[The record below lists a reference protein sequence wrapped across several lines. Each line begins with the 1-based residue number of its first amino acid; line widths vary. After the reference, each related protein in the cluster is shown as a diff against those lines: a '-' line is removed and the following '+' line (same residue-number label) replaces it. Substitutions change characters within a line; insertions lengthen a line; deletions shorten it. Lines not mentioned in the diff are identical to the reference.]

1 MSLKASKI
9 EEVCDSTIV
18 SLGACETADKRD
30 SRAGTAK
37 FTDMVCF
44 AFIIRLSE
52 NSVQILTKRQGTL

>member
-1 MSLKASKI
+1 M
-9 EEVCDSTIV
+9 V
-18 SLGACETADKRD
+18 SVGAFETADQRK

-37 FTDMVCF
+37 FTVMVCF